1 MKKLNEIPFIT
12 STTFSKEVDHGKS
25 LTRFLAKLEQDSQKT
40 DHKRVG
46 FFYKNKIKLQLIIML
61 SNYN

>member
-1 MKKLNEIPFIT
+1 MKKLNEIPFNT
-12 STTFSKEVDHGKS
+12 STTFSNEVDHGKS

-46 FFYKNKIKLQLIIML
+46 FFYIKKKNCNL
-61 SNYN
+61 